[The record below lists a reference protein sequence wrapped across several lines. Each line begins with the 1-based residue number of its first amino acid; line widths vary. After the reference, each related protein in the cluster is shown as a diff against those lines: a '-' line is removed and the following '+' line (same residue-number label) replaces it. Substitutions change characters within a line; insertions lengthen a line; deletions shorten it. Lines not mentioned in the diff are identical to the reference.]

1 MVCGLLAL
9 NMILPARAAEPALHG
24 QYPAQR
30 TLLSTATTVTGQPIR
45 YPQGAAAHVTVSEI
59 TLAPGEETGWH
70 RHPVPVFGYI
80 LAGGLTVD
88 YGPKGPHTYRTG
100 DALVEAMN
108 EAHNGRNTGAVPMR
122 VLVIVAGAEGTAT
135 TVPGGRGAR
144 ASRSARFCGT
154 FGSQMDWSGRLKA
167 SFGEGSHGRLGS
179 ALLERRAVDKIS
191 GLIIGRP
198 DQMRLD
204 GPRTTY
210 GCSWRLSWDGTHGSP

>member
-1 MVCGLLAL
+1 MTHKGKAVGQFALVCGLLAL

-80 LAGGLTVD
+80 LAGELTVD
-88 YGPKGPHTYRTG
+88 YGPKGRHTYRTG

-108 EAHNGRNTGAVPMR
+108 EAHNGRNTGAVPMNPGHR
-122 VLVIVAGAEGTAT
+122 CGCRRHGDDGAGGA
-135 TVPGGRGAR
+135 GAR
-144 ASRSARFCGT
+144 ASA
-154 FGSQMDWSGRLKA
+154 A
-167 SFGEGSHGRLGS
+167 LGS
-179 ALLERRAVDKIS
+179 VESSGFSNQLVRDSRLLLGRKPWASWIGLCSATGS
-191 GLIIGRP
+191 GSRFRG
-198 DQMRLD
+198 
-204 GPRTTY
+204 
-210 GCSWRLSWDGTHGSP
+210 

>member
-1 MVCGLLAL
+1 MTHKAKAVGQFALVCGLLAL

-80 LAGGLTVD
+80 LAGELTVD
-88 YGPKGPHTYRTG
+88 YGPKGRHTYRTG

-108 EAHNGRNTGAVPMR
+108 EAHNGRNTGAVPMKSWSSLR
-122 VLVIVAGAEGTAT
+122 VPKARRRRCRRR
-135 TVPGGRGAR
+135 GR
-144 ASRSARFCGT
+144 SSKRSAKRT
-154 FGSQMDWSGRLKA
+154 SQDQAVGYQTARLAGRA
-167 SFGEGSHGRLGS
+167 
-179 ALLERRAVDKIS
+179 ATLL
-191 GLIIGRP
+191 
-198 DQMRLD
+198 
-204 GPRTTY
+204 
-210 GCSWRLSWDGTHGSP
+210 